1 MAARGGNQL
10 RGMMDEGQV
19 RRRSRFAFF
28 VEIYSELAKVTWP
41 DRQTTFRLSMLVIGV
56 AVVMGVFL
64 GIIWDTI
71 LTTAVERLLLD
82 R

>member
-1 MAARGGNQL
+1 
-10 RGMMDEGQV
+10 MMDEGQV

-41 DRQTTFRLSMLVIGV
+41 DRQTTFRLAMLVIGV
-56 AVVMGVFL
+56 AVTMGVLL
-64 GIIWDTI
+64 GLVWDTV
-71 LTTAVERLLLD
+71 LTTAVDRLLLN

>member
-1 MAARGGNQL
+1 MATRGGNQL

-41 DRQTTFRLSMLVIGV
+41 DRQTTFRLAMLVIGV
-56 AVVMGVFL
+56 AVTMGVLL
-64 GIIWDTI
+64 GLVWDTV
-71 LTTAVERLLLD
+71 LTTAVDRLLLN